1 MLSSCGV
8 TIHVVVVVVIVLRC
22 PKVRGWEEFVA
33 ETVTSFS
40 RSWVYLV
47 IIVVGGNVVIVIFFV
62 SAGGVTGICTVL
74 SAVLGR
80 VLIWIRKQSEMMSL

>member
-8 TIHVVVVVVIVLRC
+8 TIHVVIVVVIVLVYS
-22 PKVRGWEEFVA
+22 KVRGWEDCVA
-33 ETVTSFS
+33 ETLTSFS

-47 IIVVGGNVVIVIFFV
+47 IIVVGGSVVIVIFFV
-62 SAGGVTGICTVL
+62 SVGGVPGIRTVL

-80 VLIWIRKQSEMMSL
+80 VLFWIRKQSEMMSL